1 MKNPMRSLIAL
12 ALFVSLAASTATG
25 PSVAHATA
33 PGRNG
38 RIAFMADTGDGN
50 QIFTIRAN
58 GHDVRQVTQVDGD
71 AALPDWSPDGRR
83 IAFALDECNV
93 AIVDADGSDLTVIP
107 KAEPNADNA
116 CEGDPSFTPDGS
128 RLVFERYD
136 GVLDD
141 DAVWSMDL
149 DGSDRVRISGAG
161 APDPNV
167 SPDGASVTFLGG
179 PSELKNRLLM
189 ADIDGGAATPVTPAL
204 YGIAFKHDWAPD
216 GEHLVFTDN
225 ANDLDHPANIAT
237 IRPDGTGLR
246 YLTDLRSP
254 DQRAYVGSYSPD
266 GNWIVFRLEDGDR
279 FALYRMRPDG
289 RAMHAILPFSEFKP
303 RHIDWGPATVG

>member
-1 MKNPMRSLIAL
+1 MKNPMRSFIAL

-38 RIAFMADTGDGN
+38 RIAFMVDTGDGN
-50 QIFTIRAN
+50 QIFTMRAN
-58 GHDVRQVTQVDGD
+58 GHDLRQVTHVDGD
-71 AALPDWSPDGRR
+71 AAMPDWSPDGRR
-83 IAFALDECNV
+83 IAFAFNECNV
-93 AIVDADGSDLTVIP
+93 AIVDADGDHVTVIP
-107 KAEPNADNA
+107 KAGPHVNHV

-136 GVLDD
+136 EVLDD

-149 DGSDRVRISGAG
+149 DGSDRVRITGAG

-167 SPDGASVTFLGG
+167 SPDGDSVSFLGG
-179 PSELKNRLLM
+179 LSEDQQRLM
-189 ADIDGGAATPVTPAL
+189 RVAIDGGAEEAITPPL
-204 YGIAFKHDWAPD
+204 YGIAFKSDWAPD
-216 GEHLVFTDN
+216 GGRLVFTDN